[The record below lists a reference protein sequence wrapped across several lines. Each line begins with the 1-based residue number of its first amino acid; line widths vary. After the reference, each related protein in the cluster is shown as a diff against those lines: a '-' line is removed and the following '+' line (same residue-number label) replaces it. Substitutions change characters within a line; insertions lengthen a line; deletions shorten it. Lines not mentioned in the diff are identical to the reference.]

1 MAHVLHKKSQI
12 PERVFLSFVPCI
24 NMAAMTSGKNRVMC
38 EPTCSFFLFVFVF
51 GFVCFLFWIDE
62 RRSSMSSNA
71 GKPSSLEENN
81 LLRCSVLSF
90 GVYLIGTAKVKLCII
105 SVSFLLSMHAIDI
118 RIEKCW
124 ARSNVVDLPVPRWM
138 SRARALSRITSQVL

>member
-1 MAHVLHKKSQI
+1 MAHVLQKKSQI

-38 EPTCSFFLFVFVF
+38 EPTCSFFLFVF

-90 GVYLIGTAKVKLCII
+90 GVYLIGTAKVKLRII

-138 SRARALSRITSQVL
+138 SRVRAP

>member
-1 MAHVLHKKSQI
+1 MLVHKAIANYGSCFAQKESNSQKTFSL
-12 PERVFLSFVPCI
+12 V
-24 NMAAMTSGKNRVMC
+24 
-38 EPTCSFFLFVFVF
+38 CSVHQH
-51 GFVCFLFWIDE
+51 GFVCVLFWIDE

-71 GKPSSLEENN
+71 GKPCSLKANN

-90 GVYLIGTAKVKLCII
+90 GVYLIGTAKVKLRII
-105 SVSFLLSMHAIDI
+105 SVSFLISMHAIDI

-138 SRARALSRITSQVL
+138 SRVRAP